1 MGFNSYSK
9 SIFINL
15 LAGYN
20 GLVEAYNPIIFR
32 DFMHILTLIY
42 FHIETHVN
50 LQKETQTIYDTF
62 EILSYSFNTFNAFDT
77 FNPLKKTIIGPY

>member
-15 LAGYN
+15 LASYN

-32 DFMHILTLIY
+32 DFMHILMLIY

-50 LQKETQTIYDTF
+50 LQIRAKLFKMHLKY
-62 EILSYSFNTFNAFDT
+62 YPV
-77 FNPLKKTIIGPY
+77 PLIPLIPLIPLTH

>member
-9 SIFINL
+9 SKFINL

-20 GLVEAYNPIIFR
+20 GLVETYNPIIFR
-32 DFMHILTLIY
+32 DFMYILTLIY

-50 LQKETQTIYDTF
+50 LQIRAKLFMMHLRYYPI
-62 EILSYSFNTFNAFDT
+62 
-77 FNPLKKTIIGPY
+77 PLIPLMPLIPLTH